1 MKLLSICL
9 GLDTSE
15 NLTTQLLCI
24 HFYNQSQ
31 LLNMVINYQK
41 NESLNKMEVIIFLN
55 PVLLEYKDVGKD
67 KKKLL

>member
-1 MKLLSICL
+1 
-9 GLDTSE
+9 
-15 NLTTQLLCI
+15 
-24 HFYNQSQ
+24 
-31 LLNMVINYQK
+31 MVINYQK